1 MASKRM
7 FSLTVADTDLF
18 LDMPS
23 SSQALYFHLGLRAD
37 DDGFVASPKKIAK
50 ICGCGDDDLR
60 ILVSKRFILPFE
72 SGIVVLTHW
81 HLNNNRI
88 KTDRY
93 KPTLYKDEKAMLSL
107 ENGMYFFSGSNLETS
122 WNQSGNN
129 VEPQNRLDEKRLDEK
144 RRGNNGGKSSRFI
157 PPTVEEVSEYCRERG
172 NNVDAQCFVDFY
184 SSKGWYV
191 GKSKMKDWKASV
203 RTWERKERS
212 NNQSRTTEEVLEFLT
227 SVMRGNIAEQFGLDP
242 AIADRTKAAQ
252 LLMKRFNDDQRMNME
267 LTKLEIR
274 FKESMPEVHERD
286 NFLDALNITAN
297 EVWNN

>member
-7 FSLTVADTDLF
+7 FSLAVADTDLF

-72 SGIVVLTHW
+72 SEIVVLTHW

-122 WNQSGNN
+122 RNQSGNN
-129 VEPQNRLDEKRLDEK
+129 VEPQSRLDEKRLDEK

-212 NNQSRTTEEVLEFLT
+212 NNQSRTTED
-227 SVMRGNIAEQFGLDP
+227 GLGGW
-242 AIADRTKAAQ
+242 
-252 LLMKRFNDDQRMNME
+252 
-267 LTKLEIR
+267 
-274 FKESMPEVHERD
+274 
-286 NFLDALNITAN
+286 LDA
-297 EVWNN
+297 

>member
-1 MASKRM
+1 MAAKRM
-7 FSLTVADTDLF
+7 FSLSVVDTDLF

-50 ICGCGDDDLR
+50 ICGCGEDDLR
-60 ILVSKRFILPFE
+60 ILASKRFILPFE

-81 HLNNNRI
+81 LLNNNRI
-88 KTDRY
+88 KSDRY
-93 KPTLYKDEKAMLSL
+93 KPTLYKDEKAMLAL

-129 VEPQNRLDEKRLDEK
+129 VEPQNRLEKK
-144 RRGNNGGKSSRFI
+144 RVEESRGDNNGGKSSRFV
-157 PPTVEEVSEYCRERG
+157 PPTVEKVKEYCLERG

-203 RTWERKERS
+203 RTWERKDRS
-212 NNQSRTTEEVLEFLT
+212 NSQSRT
-227 SVMRGNIAEQFGLDP
+227 AED
-242 AIADRTKAAQ
+242 
-252 LLMKRFNDDQRMNME
+252 E
-267 LTKLEIR
+267 LGGW
-274 FKESMPEVHERD
+274 
-286 NFLDALNITAN
+286 LDA
-297 EVWNN
+297 